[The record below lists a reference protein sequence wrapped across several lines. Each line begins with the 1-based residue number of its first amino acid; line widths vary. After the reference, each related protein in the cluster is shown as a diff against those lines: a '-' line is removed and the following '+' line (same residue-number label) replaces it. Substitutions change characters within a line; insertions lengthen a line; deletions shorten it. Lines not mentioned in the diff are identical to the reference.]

1 MKNILGRKV
10 GMTSIFTSDGRSV
23 PVTVIAAGPCTV
35 VDRRTK
41 ETHGYDAVA
50 LGFEPRKR
58 GSVTRAMAGHFKKQG
73 VEPERFVREFR
84 GAQECEVGDT
94 VTVSGFEPGDRVD
107 VAGVSKGHGF
117 AGGIKRH
124 NFRGGGA
131 SHGSMIHRQ
140 PASNGDTNAGRVTKG
155 SRRPG
160 HYGVDR
166 TTVQNLEIVRADTER
181 NLLLVRGPVPGPKNA
196 LVVLR
201 ASVKHKAEAGA

>member
-10 GMTSIFTSDGRSV
+10 GMTSVFTEDGRSV

-35 VDRRTK
+35 VERRTK

-50 LGFEPRKR
+50 LGFESQKRKR
-58 GSVTRAMAGHFKKQG
+58 VTRALGGHFKKQG
-73 VEPERFVREFR
+73 VEPVRFVREFR
-84 GAQECEVGDT
+84 TGLEDLEPGAT
-94 VTVSGFEPGDRVD
+94 VTVAGFEAGDRVD
-107 VAGVSKGHGF
+107 VVGISKGHGF

-140 PASNGDTNAGRVTKG
+140 PGSNGDTNAGRTTKG

-166 TTVQNLEIVRADTER
+166 TTLQNLEVVRSDTDR
-181 NLLLVRGPVPGPKNA
+181 NLLLVRGAVPGAKNA
-196 LVVLR
+196 LVMVR
-201 ASVKHKAEAGA
+201 RSVKSRNA